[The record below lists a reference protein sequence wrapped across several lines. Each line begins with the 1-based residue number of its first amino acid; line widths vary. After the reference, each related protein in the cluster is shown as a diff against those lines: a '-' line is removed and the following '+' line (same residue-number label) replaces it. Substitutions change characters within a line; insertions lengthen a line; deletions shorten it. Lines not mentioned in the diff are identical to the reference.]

1 MIEEGRLDDSLKVI
15 LGLSGMEGEDDE
27 EELPCSL
34 APGHSRRG
42 LTCLTT
48 HSPTSS
54 PGIVSYGPVLS
65 RWRLTKTIDSL

>member
-1 MIEEGRLDDSLKVI
+1 M
-15 LGLSGMEGEDDE
+15 LSG
-27 EELPCSL
+27 
-34 APGHSRRG
+34 SRAFTSG
-42 LTCLTT
+42 TCLTT